1 MRIRVRIVA
10 AIIGAVLCGASLHA
24 QSIRVGVI
32 GDQTYSND
40 LDASYETLRKA
51 VEILRRQNVAVVL
64 HTGDLIESTR
74 SETQIRGD
82 FQRSTS
88 ILDSLQ
94 RPWHLTPGD
103 HDVNAAPF
111 KQDSSDRSREG
122 LYRDLYRVREPELTD
137 SLDHSFN
144 VGSYHFIAL
153 NSQRHLHADPRWGN
167 VFLAQ
172 ITDEQVRWLTR
183 DLDANRRARAVVVFL
198 HQPLWYNWGGW
209 TRVHELLRK
218 YRVAAVIAGHFHYSQ
233 DEGTL
238 DGIRYVV
245 AGAAGGNTKNSNPR
259 GATSP
264 QVMVVNLNGRN
275 ASFQALSIDDGTAV
289 PLVPRQA
296 MDRLQALDI
305 AAGQVELGGE
315 GQVCVPAKL
324 SISTIGNPIDVPIR
338 VHIEPAG
345 PGYLLRNSQFT
356 RERCLSVSNGD
367 CVLRPSDRVAFS
379 NTSSVQID
387 NRSAAQPLWTT
398 EIASHESTPKAGDS
412 VGLKVRLSFESPA
425 GELFIEH
432 LAAAR
437 IGDCK

>member
-1 MRIRVRIVA
+1 
-10 AIIGAVLCGASLHA
+10 
-24 QSIRVGVI
+24 VGVI
-32 GDQTYSND
+32 GDQTYSHD

-74 SETQIRGD
+74 TETQIRSD
-82 FQRSTS
+82 FQRATS

-111 KQDSSDRSREG
+111 KQDSSDRSREN
-122 LYRDLYRVREPELTD
+122 LYRDLYRARVPEITD

-153 NSQRHLHADPRWGN
+153 NSQRHLHTDPRWGN
-167 VFLAQ
+167 VFLAK
-172 ITDEQVRWLTR
+172 INDEQVRWLAG
-183 DLDANRRARAVVVFL
+183 DLEANRRARGVVVFL
-198 HQPLWYNWGGW
+198 HQPLWYNWGDW

-264 QVMVVNLNGRN
+264 QIMVVNLNGRN
-275 ASFQALSIDDGTAV
+275 ASFQALSIEDGTTV
-289 PLVPRQA
+289 PLIPRQA

-305 AAGQVELGGE
+305 AASQVELSGA
-315 GQVCVPAKL
+315 GQVCLPARL
-324 SISTIGNPIDVPIR
+324 SIAGIGNPLDVPVR
-338 VHIEPAG
+338 VHIESAAPN
-345 PGYLLRNSQFT
+345 YLLRNSQFAP
-356 RERCLSVSNGD
+356 ESCFAISNGD
-367 CVLRPSDRVAFS
+367 CVLRASDHIAFS
-379 NTSSVQID
+379 NTSSVQLD
-387 NRSAAQPLWTT
+387 NRSTTSPLWTT
-398 EIASHESTPKAGDS
+398 EVVSHESTPKAGDAIR
-412 VGLKVRLSFESPA
+412 LKVRLSFDSPA

-437 IGDCK
+437 TGDCK